1 MESLFLHYF
10 ISLGLWVYVLIF
22 IGMIVEGETFLFASI
37 YLAHLEH
44 LNLSVLIAVV
54 FTGIV
59 FSDFFWYFIGK
70 CLEKKS
76 QFVRKWMGKV
86 SGTLDKRLQKNPVS
100 TLFIMRFTLIYH
112 GVLMRAGALDIPL
125 MSYLKTIIVS
135 SIAWVSLIGGIA
147 YFSSACL
154 DLFKRYLKY
163 GEIALLIGIVVFL
176 LISHFISKYA
186 RKGIEN
192 NNVS

>member
-10 ISLGLWVYVLIF
+10 ISLGLWIYILIF
-22 IGMIVEGETFLFASI
+22 IGMIIEGEAFLFASI
-37 YLAHLEH
+37 YLAHIEY
-44 LNLSVLIAVV
+44 LNLNVLIVV
-54 FTGIV
+54 VLAGII
-59 FSDFFWYFIGK
+59 FSDFFWYFLGGH
-70 CLEKKS
+70 LEKKS
-76 QFVRKWMGKV
+76 KFAKKWIGKI
-86 SGTLDKRLQKNPVS
+86 SGALDRRLQNNTGS

-112 GVLMRAGALDIPL
+112 GVLMRAGALKIPL

-147 YFSSACL
+147 YFSSVYL
-154 DLFKRYLKY
+154 DLFKKYLKY
-163 GEIALLIGIVVFL
+163 GEAALLIGIIIFL
-176 LISHFISKYA
+176 FISHLISKYA